1 MPLVLVGII
10 VTGLCMALY
19 AAEVFPTLLKWWRR
33 GNKPVPR
40 LGPKART
47 IITINEE
54 IENGECRS
62 IETDD

>member
-33 GNKPVPR
+33 GKKQAPIT
-40 LGPKART
+40 GPKVRT

-54 IENGECRS
+54 IENGERRS
-62 IETDD
+62 IEAND